1 MPRFATAA
9 LFVVSVTAAPVAL
22 GQNAVGGP
30 PGIGVPRGG
39 EQPPHAALGLEL
51 SFLLPR
57 GDFAPGRELP
67 IGYGVRGAVG
77 LGRRGA
83 VDIGAAFR
91 SVAHDSHTYGD
102 SVEVKNMLRTLSLSG
117 RVALPIRLAR
127 PYLGASIGAA
137 YFGTET
143 MVEQCCDDEGDP
155 EWVLDDFEHVTLSPM
170 ASTRVGVLVDLSG
183 YRSRQPVLS
192 LDLGLENHYGGTA
205 RYQVGGRGDLRRSG
219 TSYRVYSLGL
229 TVRTR

>member
-1 MPRFATAA
+1 MPRFAAAA
-9 LFVVSVTAAPVAL
+9 LFLVTVTAAPGAL
-22 GQNAVGGP
+22 GQSAAEGPLGMGAP
-30 PGIGVPRGG
+30 PGRS
-39 EQPPHAALGLEL
+39 QPHHAALGLEL
-51 SFLLPR
+51 SLLVPR

-67 IGYGVRGAVG
+67 LGYGIRGAVG
-77 LGRRGA
+77 VGRRGA

-91 SVAHDSHTYGD
+91 SVAHDSHMYGD
-102 SVEVKNMLRTLSLSG
+102 SVEVKNMLRTLSVSG
-117 RVALPIRLAR
+117 RVALPLPLAR

-143 MVEQCCDDEGDP
+143 MVEQCCDEDGDP
-155 EWVLDDFEHVTLSPM
+155 EWVLDDFDHVTLRPM
-170 ASTRVGVLVDLSG
+170 ASARLGLLVDLSG
-183 YRSRQPVLS
+183 HDSRQPVLS
-192 LDLGLENHYGGTA
+192 LDFGAENHYGGTA